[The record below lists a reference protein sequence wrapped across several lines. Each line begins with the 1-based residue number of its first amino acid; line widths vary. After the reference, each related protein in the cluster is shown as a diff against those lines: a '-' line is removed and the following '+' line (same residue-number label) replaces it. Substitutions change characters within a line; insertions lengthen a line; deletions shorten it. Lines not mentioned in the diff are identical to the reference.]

1 MWGAEMGANELG
13 LCIGNEAVWTQ
24 LNGPSDEE
32 ERLLGMDLVRLGLE
46 RAKTAKEALN
56 VITSL
61 LEEHGQGGTCSDT
74 SSFTYHNSFL
84 LVDPNQA
91 FVIETADRQWA
102 AEEVES
108 GARNISNC
116 LSIGT
121 KIDFMSK
128 DLKQVAIDK
137 GLWDGVEEF
146 NFAKVYGTGSA
157 DNGRF
162 VGGKNLLHQYSK
174 GLFRKF
180 CCNWY
185 DF

>member
-1 MWGAEMGANELG
+1 MWGSEMGANEFG

-24 LNGPSDEE
+24 LNGPHDEE

-46 RAKTAKEALN
+46 RAKTAEEALH
-56 VITSL
+56 VITKL
-61 LEEHGQGGTCSDT
+61 LEEWGQGGTCSDT

-84 LVDPNQA
+84 VVDPKEA

-102 AEEVES
+102 AEKVDS

-137 GLWDGVEEF
+137 GLWDGIQEF
-146 NFAKVYGTGSA
+146 NFSKVYGTGSA
-157 DNGRF
+157 DNQRF
-162 VGGKNLLHQYSK
+162 IDGKNLLQNLSK
-174 GLFRKF
+174 GLSLF
-180 CCNWY
+180 
-185 DF
+185 